1 MTLPQML
8 CGARTRRK
16 GVELDLLAFGP
27 TGWGDEM
34 CLATLMTLA
43 VSVCAFVLAL
53 IIGGIGAAGKLSRH
67 RSVRLALDIYTTV
80 FRGIPELLIIYLVFF
95 GGSSA
100 VMFLAGIFGYH
111 GYIEISAFASGVSAI
126 CLINGAYQTEVV
138 RGAMLAVPK
147 GQIDAAR
154 AVGMNKWLLFRRIML
169 PQTLRLAL
177 PGLGNC
183 WLSALKETA
192 LVSVTGLVEI
202 MRQSHIAAGS
212 SQKPFLFYTVG
223 AGLYLLLTTFSSYGF
238 RSAERRTS
246 RGVRRI

>member
-1 MTLPQML
+1 
-8 CGARTRRK
+8 
-16 GVELDLLAFGP
+16 LDLLAFGP
-27 TGWGDEM
+27 KGWGDEM
-34 CLATLMTLA
+34 CLAMLMTLA
-43 VSVCAFVLAL
+43 VSVCAFLLAL
-53 IIGGIGAAGKLSRH
+53 IIGGLGAAGKLSRH

-80 FRGIPELLIIYLVFF
+80 FRGIPELLIIYLIFF
-95 GGSSA
+95 GGSGV
-100 VMFLAGIFGYH
+100 VMLLARMFGYH
-111 GYIEISAFASGVSAI
+111 GYVEISAFAAGVSAI

-138 RGAMLAVPK
+138 RGAVLAVPK
-147 GQIDAAR
+147 GQIDAGR
-154 AVGMNKWLLFRRIML
+154 AVGMNKWLLFRRILL